1 MAYEERV
8 QILSDAEQ
16 DDFYRPPIFTS
27 NDQGVPGIFPPKKTK
42 TLSVPVIRGL

>member
-16 DDFYRPPIFTS
+16 DDFYGPPIFTS
-27 NDQGVPGIFPPKKTK
+27 NDQRFIFALNDKGNH
-42 TLSVPVIRGL
+42 PVI